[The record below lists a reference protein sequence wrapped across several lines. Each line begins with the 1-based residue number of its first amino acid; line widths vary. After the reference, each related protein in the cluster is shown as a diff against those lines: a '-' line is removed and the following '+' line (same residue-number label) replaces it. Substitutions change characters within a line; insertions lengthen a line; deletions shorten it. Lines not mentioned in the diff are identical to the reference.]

1 MSRKTIY
8 LLLCALGTAVP
19 YSQFVPWLLQHGP
32 DLRLFFYQMLAN
44 RIAAFFVADVVMSA
58 VVVLVFLRME
68 ASGLRIR
75 RRWLVPIALVTVG
88 VSLGLPLFLYLRQ
101 CAIEDPAA

>member
-1 MSRKTIY
+1 MNKKTIY
-8 LLLCALGTAVP
+8 LVLCVLGTAVP
-19 YSQFVPWLLQHGP
+19 YSQFVPWLWQHGL
-32 DLRLFFYQMLAN
+32 DLRLFAHEMLAN
-44 RIAAFFVADVVMSA
+44 RIASFFVADVVMSA

-68 ASGLRIR
+68 ASGLRMR

-101 CAIEDPAA
+101 WAIEDPAD